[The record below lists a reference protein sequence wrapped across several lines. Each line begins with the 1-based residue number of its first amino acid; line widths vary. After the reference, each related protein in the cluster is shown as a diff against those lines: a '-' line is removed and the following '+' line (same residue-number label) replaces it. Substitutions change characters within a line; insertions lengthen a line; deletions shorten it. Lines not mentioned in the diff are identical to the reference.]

1 MSLCNKTNRKL
12 HAVSRV
18 FKYMALDKR
27 RILIKYFTIYLKA
40 KEMLES
46 NKEMDT

>member
-27 RILIKYFTIYLKA
+27 RILIKYFTIYFKA
-40 KEMLES
+40 MEILES